1 MIDIHSHILPYVDD
15 GCGDPEKAVNML
27 EDAIA
32 QGVTDIILTP
42 HYRAKYCM
50 EKEDLQKEFAKF
62 SEYVKSKNLPIN
74 IYLGQE
80 IFVTSNVKQLI
91 TEGKVATLNGS
102 KFVLVE
108 FDTENE
114 IDIAEEVYELAICGY
129 VPIVAHLERYY
140 YADAKTAFEI
150 KQSGGMVQVNA
161 ESVVGRGKIARKT
174 RQMLKYA
181 LVDFI
186 ASDMH
191 YGRSNHLAESRQYV
205 KKKLGDDAE
214 KILFEGNAE
223 RILKG

>member
-15 GCGDPEKAVNML
+15 GCGSPEKAL
-27 EDAIA
+27 ELLKDAVE

-42 HYRAKYCM
+42 HYRAKYRM
-50 EKEDLQKEFAKF
+50 DNQGLQREFAKF
-62 SEYVKSKNLPIN
+62 SEYVKSENLPIN
-74 IYLGQE
+74 LYLGQE
-80 IFVTSNVKQLI
+80 IFVAGNVKQMLADK
-91 TEGKVATLNGS
+91 TLATLNGS
-102 KFVLVE
+102 KYVLVE

-114 IDIAEEVYELAICGY
+114 VDIAEEVYELAICGY

-140 YADAKTAFEI
+140 YADAKMAFEI

-161 ESVVGRGKIARKT
+161 ESVVGRGKMGRKT

-186 ASDMH
+186 ASDVH
-191 YGRSNHLAESRQYV
+191 HGRKNYMAESRAYV
-205 KKKLGDDAE
+205 KRKLGDEAE